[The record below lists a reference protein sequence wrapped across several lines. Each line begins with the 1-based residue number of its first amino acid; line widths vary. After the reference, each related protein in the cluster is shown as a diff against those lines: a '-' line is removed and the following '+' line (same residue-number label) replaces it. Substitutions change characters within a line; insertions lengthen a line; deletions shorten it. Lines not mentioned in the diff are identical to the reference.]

1 MQPTI
6 TYNPQTYTISM
17 PGTDPFTIDTV
28 FFSLLRNEEFDE
40 DTLQHVI
47 AQFYVKMRYVPVYI
61 PDREGTYKLVTH
73 LLISNNQASFVQPD
87 TFHQA
92 LIAFLAGKGYAVS
105 AQQ

>member
-1 MQPTI
+1 MQSTI

-17 PGTDPFTIDTV
+17 PDTDPFTIDTV

-40 DTLQHVI
+40 DTIHHAI
-47 AQFYVKMRYVPVYI
+47 AQFYTAMKYVPVYI
-61 PDREGTYKLVTH
+61 PDRESTYKLVTH